1 MNELTISWILGI
13 IIILIFLVPYLRNWK
28 KRDVRTRQKL
38 EEAKSKGMDKALMQH
53 PIIDLSTCIGCGI
66 CVRVC
71 PEGEV
76 LGLIAGK
83 AVLVNGSKCVGH
95 ELCKA
100 NCPVGGIE
108 VGLGDISSRQD
119 LPFLQENY
127 ETNIP
132 GIYIVG
138 ELGGLALI
146 RNAINQGSSVGKEIK
161 LTYGHREDVDFDVI
175 VVGAGPAGMST
186 ALELSDSGLS
196 TVMIDQDEPG
206 GTILQY
212 PRRKL
217 VMIQPVSLPHYGTLK
232 KLEYGKEEL
241 LNIWQK
247 ILTEKHLPFKSH
259 HRLTGVAIHGNGT
272 FVVHTDKGDFSAGRV
287 VLALGR
293 RGTPRKL
300 GVPGE
305 ELPKVMYKL
314 IDTES
319 YKKLDILVVGGG
331 DSAIEAAIGLAQ
343 QAGNRVLLS
352 YRKNAFFRIKNKN
365 QERLDKLVK
374 DKLIK
379 VLFESQVES
388 IHPDRVILKQ
398 QNEVI
403 ELPND
408 YVFVFAGGLV
418 PFPILKEIG
427 IQFGQVAA

>member
-1 MNELTISWILGI
+1 MTETTLSWVLGI
-13 IIILIFLVPYLRNWK
+13 AIILVFVIPYLRNWRR
-28 KRDVRTRQKL
+28 RDERTQQKL
-38 EEAKSKGMDKALMQH
+38 EEAQSKGLDKALMQH

-76 LGLIAGK
+76 LGLISGK
-83 AVLVNGSKCVGH
+83 AVLINGAKCVGH
-95 ELCKA
+95 ELCKD

-119 LPFLQENY
+119 IPYLKENY
-127 ETNIP
+127 ESNIP

-146 RNAINQGSSVGKEIK
+146 RNAINQGSSVGQAIK
-161 LTYGHREDVDFDVI
+161 RGYVQREDVDFDVI

-186 ALELSDSGLS
+186 ALELEDTDLNV
-196 TVMIDQDEPG
+196 VMLDQDEPG

-217 VMIQPVSLPHYGTLK
+217 VMVQPVTLPHYGTLK
-232 KLEYGKEEL
+232 NLEYSKEEL
-241 LNIWQK
+241 LEIWQE
-247 ILTEKHLPFKSH
+247 ILRQKNLQYKSH
-259 HRLTGVAIHGNGT
+259 HRMTGVTVDGDYFT
-272 FVVHTDKGDFSAGRV
+272 VHTNKGDFTAGRV

-305 ELPKVMYKL
+305 ERPKVMYKL

-319 YKKLDILVVGGG
+319 YQNMDLLVVGGG

-343 QAGNRVLLS
+343 QPGNRVTLS
-352 YRKNAFFRIKNKN
+352 YRKSEFFRLKSKN

-374 DKLIK
+374 DQLVHVI
-379 VLFESQVES
+379 FESNVQE
-388 IHPDRVILKQ
+388 IQDNKVILTQ
-398 QNEVI
+398 HDDTI
-403 ELPND
+403 TLDND

-418 PFPILKEIG
+418 PFPLLKEIG